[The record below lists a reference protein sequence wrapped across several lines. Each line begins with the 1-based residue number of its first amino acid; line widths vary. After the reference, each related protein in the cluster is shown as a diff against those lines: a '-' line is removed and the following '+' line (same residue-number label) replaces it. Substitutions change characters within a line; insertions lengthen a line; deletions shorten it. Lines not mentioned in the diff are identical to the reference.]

1 MLGNHLH
8 DGADTSKSSVE
19 ALASLQQN
27 NATAVRTKRN
37 TARLSTNARVKIVA
51 GSTSDRGTPVNGVC
65 NDVSPSGCRVISTVP
80 LMVGDIYWV
89 HFDKSSLEL
98 GPQFARCL
106 RCRFMREDA
115 YEMGFAFFSPVTL
128 KQIDEQ
134 EENKTDVIDML

>member
-8 DGADTSKSSVE
+8 DGADTAKTSVE

-27 NATAVRTKRN
+27 NAQAVRSKRN
-37 TARLSTNARVKIVA
+37 TTRLTTNARVKIVA
-51 GSTSDRGTPVNGVC
+51 GSTSERDKPVNGIC

-80 LMVGDIYWV
+80 LMVVDIYWI

-115 YEMGFAFFSPVTL
+115 YEMGFAFFSPVTI
-128 KQIDEQ
+128 KQIQ
-134 EENKTDVIDML
+134 EEQANQTDVIDML